1 MELLEQ
7 FALGELEAF
16 EALFR
21 QFQGEVYRWILR
33 IVRDSG
39 VAEDLTVET
48 FWRICR
54 ARARFDP
61 SRSFGP
67 WARHR
72 PLLPPKKLIAASS
85 SIS

>member
-33 IVRDSG
+33 IVWDSG
-39 VAEDLTVET
+39 VVEDLTVASAT
-48 FWRICR
+48 SLGRVFLFRGCTR
-54 ARARFDP
+54 MGQK
-61 SRSFGP
+61 SR
-67 WARHR
+67 W
-72 PLLPPKKLIAASS
+72 
-85 SIS
+85 

>member
-1 MELLEQ
+1 MQRYVPNVYRSHARSGEGFGQPPTHQKKCNQPYLEPVRVDKRQQMELLEQ

-39 VAEDLTVET
+39 VAGVT
-48 FWRICR
+48 
-54 ARARFDP
+54 
-61 SRSFGP
+61 
-67 WARHR
+67 
-72 PLLPPKKLIAASS
+72 
-85 SIS
+85 

>member
-7 FALGELEAF
+7 FALCELEAF

-39 VAEDLTVET
+39 VAEDLTVE
-48 FWRICR
+48 RI
-54 ARARFDP
+54 
-61 SRSFGP
+61 
-67 WARHR
+67 
-72 PLLPPKKLIAASS
+72 
-85 SIS
+85 